1 MPRRATSLWQYGV
14 ITLLTAAILA
24 TYFAFVPAAPD
35 IPLNDDWAY
44 AQSVRHLLDT
54 GELHVS
60 EWAAPSLIPQIYL
73 GALFAR
79 LAGGFSFVALRWS
92 TLVSAIISSL
102 ALYDLL
108 RQLGLRHAESTLGV
122 LLLLVNPIFIN
133 LTYTF
138 MSDVFFLALLL
149 VSLTCY
155 ARGFQRRSNGWLL
168 MGGGFA
174 ALAYLERQIGV
185 VLPIGTGLAWIW
197 RERRWAWQ
205 PILLIGVAPALAVIG
220 HQTWLAVAGEPWAV
234 EVIGAGS
241 TLAFITT
248 PVSWII
254 MLVRIMWSA
263 TYLGIFTL
271 PALVA
276 WLVSRRSLRYTRQQ
290 ITLFAA
296 WLIALGIPLA
306 VFVVTNRTG
315 FPQLADI
322 INHAGLG
329 AITLP
334 GTKTMPVLDGWF
346 GVLTLIAPFAGAA
359 QAALWTQA
367 VIRLRQERQSF
378 STALILISAGMLV
391 ATIVFAF
398 FFDRY
403 LLVLVPCAAYIVLRR
418 TTLNRAGWLAAAA
431 TSAALMAYIIV
442 GMSDYLGWTSTRWAT
457 AEQLVAQGIAP
468 ERIGGGIEWVGW
480 HEFETALPI
489 ARANGLGTDILAW
502 MNVNPKTY
510 VFAFSKMP
518 GYEVV
523 EDVAYPGWRIG
534 AGGHIFVLRRQ

>member
-1 MPRRATSLWQYGV
+1 A
-14 ITLLTAAILA
+14 
-24 TYFAFVPAAPD
+24 D

-44 AQSVRHLLDT
+44 AQSVRHLLT
-54 GELHVS
+54 TSELHVS

-73 GALFAR
+73 GALFAH

-92 TLVSAIISSL
+92 TLVCAVISCL

-108 RQLGLRHAESTLGV
+108 RQLGLRHAEGTLGV

-155 ARGFQRRSNGWLL
+155 ARGFQRRSNSWLL

-174 ALAYLERQIGV
+174 ALAYLERQIGLL
-185 VLPIGTGLAWIW
+185 LPVGAGLAWILY
-197 RERRWAWQ
+197 ERRWAWR
-205 PILLIGVAPALAVIG
+205 PMLLMGVAPALAVIG
-220 HQTWLAVAGEPWAV
+220 HQTWLAVIGEPWAV

-241 TLAFITT
+241 TVAFITT

-254 MLVRIMWSA
+254 MLIRIVWSA

-276 WLVSRRSLRYTRQQ
+276 WFVSRRSLSSTRQQ
-290 ITLFAA
+290 TTVFSA
-296 WLIALGIPLA
+296 WLIALGMPLA
-306 VFVVTNRTG
+306 VFVVTNQTG

-334 GTKTMPVLDGWF
+334 GTKTVPALDEWF
-346 GVLTLIAPFAGAA
+346 WGLTLIAPFAGAA
-359 QAALWTQA
+359 QATFWTQA
-367 VIRLRQERQSF
+367 VFRWRQERRSLGA
-378 STALILISAGMLV
+378 ALIVVSTGVLLMTV
-391 ATIVFAF
+391 VFAF

-403 LLVLVPCAAYIVLRR
+403 LLVLVPCAAYLVLRR

-431 TSAALMAYIIV
+431 VSAALMGYIVI
-442 GMSDYLGWTSTRWAT
+442 GMSDYRAWTTARWDA

-468 ERIGGGIEWVGW
+468 ENIDGGVEWVGW
-480 HEFETALPI
+480 HEFEAVLPI
-489 ARANGLGTDILAW
+489 ARARGSDILEW
-502 MNVNPKTY
+502 MKINPKTY
-510 VFAFSKMP
+510 LLAFEPLP
-518 GYEVV
+518 GYAIVKEVS
-523 EDVAYPGWRIG
+523 YPEPFIDQT
-534 AGGHIFVLRRQ
+534 GHIFVLRRQ